1 MGVTGVNTEIKFLG
15 SLFNKGAHFAG
26 AIFDK
31 EFICPTLTTMQGG
44 ADSQ

>member
-1 MGVTGVNTEIKFLG
+1 MNVEIKFLG
-15 SLFNKGAHFAG
+15 SLFNKGAQFAG

-31 EFICPTLTTMQGG
+31 KFICPTLTTMQGG